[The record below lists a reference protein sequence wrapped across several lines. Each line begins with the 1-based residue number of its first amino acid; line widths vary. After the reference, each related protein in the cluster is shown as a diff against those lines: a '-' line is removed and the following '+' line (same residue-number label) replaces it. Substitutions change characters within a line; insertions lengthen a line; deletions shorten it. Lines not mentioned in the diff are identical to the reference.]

1 MPLEDG
7 SSGVNTQ
14 LVFKCSET
22 RVPPVI
28 RRVLTSKVFSTPAP
42 QPACVRLSSV
52 GRVRER
58 EA

>member
-28 RRVLTSKVFSTPAP
+28 RRVLTSKVCSTPAP
-42 QPACVRLSSV
+42 QTACVRLSSG
-52 GRVRER
+52 GRVRAR
-58 EA
+58 GA